1 MTTTTS
7 KLCSILGR
15 GKMAIPIFTYLFGF
29 QVYAADPS
37 VPPTSKEMEE
47 AIKTFQSNP
56 RDVRAYNVLKYMSAE
71 NAQPAIDFLS
81 KYGKPEI
88 GRNDLVQKDVCKAF
102 VSINSPKEK
111 YLETSIRYCWTG
123 AIEYAQFSADKIP
136 ALRAL
141 ARRLNGVDRWR
152 ALYLLIR
159 AGSTNPEMITSLA
172 DEALKVNSPRLLGE
186 TQALMIHLPPTME
199 SMTAL
204 LRVNES
210 DLRWILIKMGPSV
223 VPILKVVRKDFL
235 QSDTQDDITLALAE
249 LVPHDPDNLS
259 YIKTMLKLPPPRRDR
274 TVYRWRGALSAIR
287 VAEPDFA
294 AAYFRDVLL
303 SSNSFD
309 DEWPILGELERMP
322 PVNGDI
328 GKTLIPLLKSDRL
341 AWRLAKY
348 LSRSSDPSVAQ
359 AGQATL
365 DQFNE
370 QNKKISTIFKW
381 KLARLYAILALV
393 LMLVWRVGFGFWA
406 LFLMYISLGLAI
418 FFVKGILKFFIP
430 QLLFPS
436 VTFDLSA
443 LTTTAI
449 VCLRTLIREWQK
461 KSNIEEV
468 PTSRIESAA
477 QGYVEIYGTAISSDR
492 KLTSRLRKV
501 PCVYSSYS
509 IDRRT
514 HQLALRRWQNV
525 KKGSF
530 PSQFNISDKTGVCRV
545 HLDAVPDLLC
555 QEKTWYGF
563 NADSQE
569 GGPIYRFFAGF
580 FGDYRFR
587 ETVISPGEN
596 VHVLG
601 WFQTEGSHHSIR
613 KPTDD
618 LGLHFIV
625 GVFPEAS
632 LAHHYRKRALW
643 LIMGFLVSASLLGS
657 MFL

>member
-7 KLCSILGR
+7 KLCSILRR

-29 QVYAADPS
+29 QVHAADPS

-56 RDVRAYNVLKYMSAE
+56 RDVRVYNVLKYMSAE
-71 NAQPAIDFLS
+71 NAQPAIDFLT

-88 GRNDLVQKDVCKAF
+88 GRDDLVQKDVCEAF
-102 VSINSPKEK
+102 IAINSPKEK

-123 AIEYAQFSADKIP
+123 AIEYVQFSADKIP

-172 DEALKVNSPRLLGE
+172 DEALKVNSPRLLGATE
-186 TQALMIHLPPTME
+186 GLLIKLPPTKE

-204 LRVNES
+204 LRVNVS
-210 DLRWILIKMGPSV
+210 NLRWILIKMGPSV

-249 LVPHDPDNLS
+249 LVPRDPDNLS
-259 YIKTMLKLPPPRRDR
+259 YIKTMLKLPPPRNDQ
-274 TVYRWRGALSAIR
+274 TVYKWRDALSAIR
-287 VAEPDFA
+287 VADPDYA
-294 AAYFRDVLL
+294 TVYFRDVLL

-322 PVNGDI
+322 PVKGDI

-341 AWRLAKY
+341 ASRLAKY

-359 AGQATL
+359 TGQARL

-393 LMLVWRVGFGFWA
+393 IVLVWRVGFGFWA
-406 LFLMYISLGLAI
+406 LFLMYISLGLTI
-418 FFVKGILKFFIP
+418 FFVKGIVKFFIP

-436 VTFDLSA
+436 NTFDLAA

-501 PCVYSSYS
+501 PCVYSNYS

-530 PSQFNISDKTGVCRV
+530 PSHFNISDKTGVCRV

-563 NADSQE
+563 NADSQD
-569 GGPIYRFFAGF
+569 GGPIYRFCAGF

-601 WFQTEGSHHSIR
+601 WLQTEGSHHSIR